1 MDELSTDHPGEI
13 EYFHDSPRLSWTCRY
28 FKTSASSLQ
37 RPAIA
42 NPKETILNSD
52 GSNLAWALASLM
64 TEQPDRF
71 QRIVEALR
79 EVVPIVKRIR
89 SKAVS
94 VKQIVKQTITINKLD
109 RTFDEEREV
118 NGQELIFDMKSGDGL
133 PATAVSEGTLVVLA
147 VLTLMYGSDADL
159 IMLDDVELG
168 LHPKAQRDLIR
179 QLRRIQETH
188 PKLQILVSTHSPYV
202 VDEFKAEDVW
212 VFAPDKEGCAVTK
225 RLSEHPDAKRALE
238 VLTTGEFWSAEGEPW
253 VLNDEEPMARV
264 AEEPHA

>member
-1 MDELSTDHPGEI
+1 
-13 EYFHDSPRLSWTCRY
+13 
-28 FKTSASSLQ
+28 
-37 RPAIA
+37 
-42 NPKETILNSD
+42 
-52 GSNLAWALASLM
+52 M
-64 TEQPDRF
+64 TAEPERF
-71 QRIVEALR
+71 AQIMEALKQ
-79 EVVPIVKRIR
+79 VVPIVKRIR
-89 SKAVS
+89 SRPTKLTRLEKRS
-94 VKQIVKQTITINKLD
+94 ITINKQD

-118 NGQELIFDMKSGDGL
+118 MGQELIFDMKSGDGL

-147 VLTLMYGSDADL
+147 VLTLVYGSNADL

-188 PKLQILVSTHSPYV
+188 PKLQIIVSTHSPYV

-212 VFAPDKEGCAVTK
+212 VFAPDKEGCAVIK

-253 VLNDEEPMARV
+253 VLDEEPTARI
-264 AEEPHA
+264 AEEPKA